1 MLSCQNQ
8 PLQDGRGG
16 EGAAPNTARAAAANA
31 ADTGTPVLTAHNE
44 GRLGDCFGIHVPGT
58 EVRRCLWEEWRGL
71 GLGQRDHWRS
81 LLARTPVSGVTTA
94 VMLAAGP
101 HAPILQET
109 RLRSNECSASPGS
122 NVSDA
127 IKSEPEGDQSP
138 AGKHLPIVA
147 EWWLLAY
154 GSSARC
160 SARRKQRPGQC
171 ISFAGRSL
179 IHLSV
184 RGVPDCA
191 WGTVVG
197 RESERGVF
205 LPPCPQW
212 RRDGEL
218 AVISRGECPT
228 MGCGAGPHSSEGRLL
243 GRQHFMAHGECA
255 EIQ

>member
-1 MLSCQNQ
+1 MAGAAGGRHRERASHSSLADLQ
-8 PLQDGRGG
+8 PLQAWLPCSAVRTSPSRMDGEVRVQLQTLP
-16 EGAAPNTARAAAANA
+16 ELQLQMQQTQAP
-31 ADTGTPVLTAHNE
+31 PVLTAHNE

-138 AGKHLPIVA
+138 AGKHLLIVA

-160 SARRKQRPGQC
+160 SSRRKQRPGPL
-171 ISFAGRSL
+171 ASL
-179 IHLSV
+179 
-184 RGVPDCA
+184 VP
-191 WGTVVG
+191 V
-197 RESERGVF
+197 
-205 LPPCPQW
+205 
-212 RRDGEL
+212 
-218 AVISRGECPT
+218 
-228 MGCGAGPHSSEGRLL
+228 H
-243 GRQHFMAHGECA
+243 
-255 EIQ
+255 